1 MAIIRPFKPYRP
13 TPEMA
18 PRVAALPYDVVN
30 TEEARAITTANPFSF
45 LRVNR
50 AEVDLPPE
58 IDPHDPH
65 VYQQAKHRLHQI
77 IDDGTLVREAAPQFY
92 LYKEVMRGRSQVG
105 LVACAAIDDYLS
117 GTIKVHEFTRADK
130 ELDRTNYVDVCNA
143 NTGLVFLTYRA
154 QDRISAI
161 IHAWMR
167 DHEPVNDFLTDDG
180 IQHVVWGIDDI
191 QTISDLTE
199 LFGGVES
206 FYIADGHHRAASA
219 VKVGQMRREQHP
231 DYTGD
236 EPFNYFLVTLV
247 PDTDLC
253 VMDYNRV
260 VRDLNGLSS
269 EEFIHKVAEKFMIE
283 PCLINEPYSPT
294 AAHLFGMYLD
304 GKWHKLTAKPNTF
317 DESNVIERLDV
328 SILQHNLLAPIL
340 GICDPKT
347 DQRIDFVGGIRGLEE
362 LERRVASDMRV
373 AFALYPTSVHD
384 VMAVADAGKI
394 MPPKSTWFEPKLR
407 CGLFVYVL

>member
-1 MAIIRPFKPYRP
+1 MAIIRPFRPYRP
-13 TPEMA
+13 TPETA
-18 PRVAALPYDVVN
+18 PHVAALPYDVVN
-30 TEEARAITTANPFSF
+30 TAEARAITAANPLSF
-45 LRVNR
+45 LRVDR

-58 IDPHDPH
+58 IDPHDPQ
-65 VYQQAKHRLHQI
+65 VYQQAKRRLRQMM
-77 IDDGTLVREAAPQFY
+77 DDGTLVRETAPQY
-92 LYKEVMRGRSQVG
+92 YIYKEVMRGRSQVG
-105 LVACAAIDDYLS
+105 LVVCAAIDDYLS
-117 GTIKVHEFTRADK
+117 GIIKVHEFTRADK
-130 ELDRTNYVDVCNA
+130 ELDRINYVDVCNA
-143 NTGLVFLTYRA
+143 NTGLLFLTYRA

-161 IHAWMR
+161 IANWMR
-167 DHEPVNDFLTDDG
+167 DHAPVNDFVTDDDVR
-180 IQHVVWGIDDI
+180 HVVWGIDDI
-191 QTISDLTE
+191 QAISDLTE

-283 PCLINEPYSPT
+283 PCLINEPYAPT

-304 GKWHKLTAKPNTF
+304 GTWHKLTAIPGTF
-317 DESNVIERLDV
+317 DEDNVIERLDV
-328 SILQHNLLAPIL
+328 SILQKNLLAPIL
-340 GICDPKT
+340 GIRDPKT
-347 DQRIDFVGGIRGLEE
+347 DQRIDFVGGIRGLQE
-362 LERRVASDMRV
+362 LERRVASDMKV
-373 AFALYPTSVHD
+373 AFALYPTSVQD
-384 VMAVADAGKI
+384 VMAVSDAGKI

-407 CGLFVYVL
+407 CGLFVHVL